1 MKKIIFWI
9 LAIIS
14 VLLAFN
20 IAGILIYDINRLTEY
35 GFGYLTGITLMFLI
49 IIGLTVFAGFKAF
62 KKN

>member
-20 IAGILIYDINRLTEY
+20 IAGILLYDINRLTDY

-49 IIGLTVFAGFKAF
+49 IIGLTVFIGFKAF

>member
-14 VLLAFN
+14 VLIAFN

-49 IIGLTVFAGFKAF
+49 IIGLTVFTGFKAF